1 MLLEK
6 IKVMLVEDDPRWQKD
21 LTDDLNLEP
30 DIDIVK
36 VASTKEEALEAT
48 KQLTIDVILMDI
60 NLTEN
65 NLDGIEATLEIYNL
79 GKGLKI
85 IMLTSLTDRDTIV
98 KAIEFGA
105 VNYVSKSSYKDII
118 DCIRKAYLN
127 QISLHPDATGAILRE
142 IRLKSLTPME
152 KNIFSLKE
160 EGYTRPQMAQYF
172 HTTLDTI
179 GSHIKNISRK
189 LKRRK

>member
-1 MLLEK
+1 LKK

-21 LTDDLNLEP
+21 LTDDLSLEA
-30 DIDIVK
+30 DLEIVK
-36 VASTKEEALEAT
+36 IASTKEEAVEAA
-48 KQLTIDVILMDI
+48 KNLTIDVILMDI

-65 NLDGIEATLEIYNL
+65 NLDGIEATLEIANL
-79 GKGLKI
+79 GKEVKI
-85 IMLTSLTDRDTIV
+85 IMLTSLTDRDIIV

-105 VNYVSKSSYKDII
+105 VNYVSKSSLKDII
-118 DCIRKAYLN
+118 DCIRKAHLD
-127 QISLHPDATGAILRE
+127 QVSLHPDATGAILRE

-152 KNIFSLKE
+152 KNIYTLKE

-179 GSHIKNISRK
+179 GSHMKNISRK

>member
-1 MLLEK
+1 
-6 IKVMLVEDDPRWQKD
+6 MLVEDDPRWQRD
-21 LTDDLNLEP
+21 IVDDLEKESDLE
-30 DIDIVK
+30 V
-36 VASTKEEALEAT
+36 VRVVSSKEEAIEAA
-48 KQLTIDVILMDI
+48 KDIEMDVILMDI

-65 NLDGIEATLEIYNL
+65 NMDGIEATLEIYSL
-79 GKGLKI
+79 GKEIKI
-85 IMLTSLTDRDTIV
+85 IMLTALGDRDTIV

-105 VNYVSKSSYKDII
+105 VNYVNKSSFLDILE
-118 DCIRKAYLN
+118 CIRSAYRN
-127 QISLHPDATGAILRE
+127 EVSLHPDATGAILRE

-152 KNIFSLKE
+152 KNIYTLKE

-179 GSHIKNISRK
+179 GTHMKNISRK